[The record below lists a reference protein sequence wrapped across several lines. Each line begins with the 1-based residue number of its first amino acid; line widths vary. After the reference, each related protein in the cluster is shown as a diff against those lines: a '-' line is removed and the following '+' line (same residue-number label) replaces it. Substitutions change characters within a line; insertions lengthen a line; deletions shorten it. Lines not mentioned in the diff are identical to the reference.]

1 MSTKEWAKQEMERA
15 NFDEGSKQTF
25 SAILDMFFD
34 EWDSGGAVHW
44 AAPILQRL
52 IAGQPLSPLT
62 GEDDEW
68 NEVGDGIFQN
78 RRDSSVFKQMRLGVL
93 EAYDIDTPGRPTI
106 TFPYFAE
113 RAAVPSPVIEIGS

>member
-1 MSTKEWAKQEMERA
+1 MSMRDWAKQEMERA
-15 NFDEGSKQTF
+15 DFDEGSKETF
-25 SAILDMFFD
+25 SAILDLFFE

-52 IAGQPLSPLT
+52 IAGRPLSPLT

-68 NEVGDGIFQN
+68 NEVGDGVFQN
-78 RRDSSVFKQMRLGVL
+78 RRDGSVFKQLRFGVV

-106 TFPYFAE
+106 SFPYLAPVAE
-113 RAAVPSPVIEIGS
+113 VRSPVIESG

>member
-1 MSTKEWAKQEMERA
+1 MSTREWATQEMERA
-15 NFDEGSKQTF
+15 NFDEESKKTF
-25 SAILDMFFD
+25 AAILDMFFD

-68 NEVGDGIFQN
+68 NEVGDGVFQN
-78 RRDSSVFKQMRLGVL
+78 RRDSSVFKQLRFGVL

-106 TFPYFAE
+106 TFPYY
-113 RAAVPSPVIEIGS
+113 AAGADVSSPVIVI